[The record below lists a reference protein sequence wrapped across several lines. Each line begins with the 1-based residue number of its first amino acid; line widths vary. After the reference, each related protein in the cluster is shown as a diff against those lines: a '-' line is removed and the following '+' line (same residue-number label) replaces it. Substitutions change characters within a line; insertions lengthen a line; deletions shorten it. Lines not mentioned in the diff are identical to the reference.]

1 MLFYQ
6 SYEVSRGLMGRRQ
19 WQNFLSKFDAASVPR
34 QNLEKAESYLQTF
47 DLEQTAAVSRA
58 AAELQEWVSTVL
70 STYSHDVL
78 ESEGS
83 AVGRH
88 CYSYK
93 TRLTVLLNVCYTCR
107 L

>member
-1 MLFYQ
+1 
-6 SYEVSRGLMGRRQ
+6 MGRRQ
-19 WQNFLSKFDAASVPR
+19 WQNYLSKFDAASVPR

-58 AAELQEWVSTVL
+58 AAGLQEWVSTAL
-70 STYSHDVL
+70 STYSHVL
-78 ESEGS
+78 ETEES